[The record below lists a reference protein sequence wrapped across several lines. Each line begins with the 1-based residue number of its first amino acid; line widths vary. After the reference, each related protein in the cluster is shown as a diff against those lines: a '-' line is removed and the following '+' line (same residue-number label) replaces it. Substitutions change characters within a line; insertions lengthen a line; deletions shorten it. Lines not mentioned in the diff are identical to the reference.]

1 MLPRPAPH
9 RAFGAVRLSITVF
22 LAVHVFISAWLV
34 ATVEGTYTEGKPAPA
49 EVHSL
54 VAIDKDQTMIDVE
67 IKRAT
72 PLFLYT
78 LSRDADASVPAD
90 NNGTDASSDDASSD
104 TRDDETNDAS
114 QTDRAWLDI
123 GRQSVNVALVLMVLG
138 EALMV
143 TSLRWRHHLRSL
155 GFLAAIAAFTIVFP
169 ACYMLELTGGTD
181 EDEDRTASNTPGANL
196 ETVTFVHTNA
206 SSDASLTWLGF
217 QLEAD
222 FSGYD
227 LGLVVPE
234 NRTTVAEAVP
244 EPGSKDAGSF
254 IAFESSFNVQ
264 LGKNLDSLL
273 VLPFMWYLMPAMK
286 RPDGHSPPDG
296 ENISPN
302 VADNQPFEGGE
313 NAGS

>member
-49 EVHSL
+49 AVHSL

-67 IKRAT
+67 IRKAT
-72 PLFLYT
+72 SFFFYT
-78 LSRDADASVPAD
+78 LERDADAAVPVSDSEATS
-90 NNGTDASSDDASSD
+90 NGSTSNGSSD
-104 TRDDETNDAS
+104 TTDDNEGKRDAAS
-114 QTDRAWLDI
+114 SQDREWLEL
-123 GRQSVNVALVLMVLG
+123 GRQSVTVALVFMVLG
-138 EALMV
+138 EALMF
-143 TSLRWRHHLRSL
+143 TGLRWRHYLRTL
-155 GFLAAIAAFTIVFP
+155 GFLSAIVAFAIIFP
-169 ACYMLELTGGTD
+169 ASYMLELTGGLGDD
-181 EDEDRTASNTPGANL
+181 EDAAASNTPGANL

-206 SSDASLTWLGF
+206 SSDASVTWLGF
-217 QLEAD
+217 ELEAD

-227 LGLVVPE
+227 LGLVAPE
-234 NRTTVAEAVP
+234 NRSAVAEAVP

-273 VLPFMWYLMPAMK
+273 VLPFMWYLMPA
-286 RPDGHSPPDG
+286 RPVGQSTKG
-296 ENISPN
+296 
-302 VADNQPFEGGE
+302 F
-313 NAGS
+313 AGDEEE